1 MSLLFDSSALL
12 NLIRMIGGSS
22 IRYLRGNY
30 VLSLTPYEIGN
41 AVWKEATLLKTISI
55 NEALALLQYI
65 DKLYSFLR
73 VISPSS
79 PGLVLRVAHSLRITY
94 YDSSYIVAAAENEL
108 VLVTDDEKLAKR
120 IRSHSDNLR
129 SIIGKDVEVVNT
141 ERLLR
146 T

>member
-1 MSLLFDSSALL
+1 MSLLFGSSALL

-65 DKLYSFLR
+65 DKLYSFLP

-79 PGLVLRVAHSLRITY
+79 RV
-94 YDSSYIVAAAENEL
+94 
-108 VLVTDDEKLAKR
+108 
-120 IRSHSDNLR
+120 
-129 SIIGKDVEVVNT
+129 
-141 ERLLR
+141 
-146 T
+146 

>member
-22 IRYLRGNY
+22 IRYLRGNYVLSNY

-65 DKLYSFLR
+65 DKLYSFLP

-79 PGLVLRVAHSLRITY
+79 RV
-94 YDSSYIVAAAENEL
+94 
-108 VLVTDDEKLAKR
+108 
-120 IRSHSDNLR
+120 
-129 SIIGKDVEVVNT
+129 
-141 ERLLR
+141 
-146 T
+146 